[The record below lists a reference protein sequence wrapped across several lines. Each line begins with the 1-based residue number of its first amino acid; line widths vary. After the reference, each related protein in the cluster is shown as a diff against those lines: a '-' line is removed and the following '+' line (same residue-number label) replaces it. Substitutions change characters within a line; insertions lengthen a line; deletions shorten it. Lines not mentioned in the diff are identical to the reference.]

1 MKELVVWLLLS
12 VSNGWDSQGVVTV
25 VSYHSSLDKCI
36 STEMQLKDKPFE
48 RVRTKCVESTLLVP
62 K

>member
-1 MKELVVWLLLS
+1 MKEVVVWMLLS

-36 STEMQLKDKPFE
+36 STEIQLKDDAFK